1 MIPQACIRQ
10 RTGLRHQFQV
20 NFSPKKITI
29 MKKSYTFLTGA
40 VMGAVAALLLAP
52 ESGAD
57 LRYRIKTLLK
67 RKGYMRPNEIDILAE
82 RIAAEIEG

>member
-1 MIPQACIRQ
+1 
-10 RTGLRHQFQV
+10 
-20 NFSPKKITI
+20 

-40 VMGAVAALLLAP
+40 VLGAVAALLLAP

-67 RKGYMRPNEIDILAE
+67 RKGYMRPDEIDILAE